1 MPTIANTFT
10 GQAPA
15 TSISEI
21 TRLLVANGARGITTE
36 YDDSQRAI
44 GLHFALPGPGRMDI
58 YRLPVRIEGMQAA
71 LVRARVEKRFQTA
84 EHAERVAWRCIRD
97 WLRAQLALVAAGL
110 TTVPEI
116 MLPYLEVESGQTLF
130 ERIDSGAVPYPAVGR

>member
-15 TSISEI
+15 TSIGEI
-21 TRLLVANGARGITTE
+21 TKMLVASGARGITTE
-36 YDDSQRAI
+36 YDAEQRAV

-71 LVRARVEKRFQTA
+71 LVRAKADQRHRTI

-97 WLRAQLALVAAGL
+97 WVRAQLAMVAAGL
-110 TTVPEI
+110 VTVPEI
-116 MLPYLEVESGQTLF
+116 MLPYLEVEGGRTLF
-130 ERIDSGAVPYPAVGR
+130 ERIDAGEVPYLAVGR